1 MHDGLVPSQYVRGA
15 STTCR
20 LSTSHETTLP
30 RTDRGAAAD
39 AAIWIPGASFLASHA
54 PGIPSVLTLTA
65 LAAGTGWFWPVLN
78 VAVAAV
84 VLAEVAPAE
93 AGKAKL
99 PSKATQATQTL
110 QTTRLVPVSPPHP
123 LRPAMVA
130 KVMPAVR
137 MAVPARM
144 PLQDSDETASA
155 RRSRGGLFFR
165 GPRGAAA
172 SEPANS
178 IFLATFQNDS
188 GRQNERPA
196 RSP

>member
-1 MHDGLVPSQYVRGA
+1 MHDGLVPSQYVCCA

-30 RTDRGAAAD
+30 RTDRGAAAVP
-39 AAIWIPGASFLASHA
+39 AIWIPGASFLASHA
-54 PGIPSVLTLTA
+54 PGTPSVLTLTPLPA
-65 LAAGTGWFWPVLN
+65 CRHRPVLN

-84 VLAEVAPAE
+84 VLAAVAPAA

-155 RRSRGGLFFR
+155 RRSRGGLFFA
-165 GPRGAAA
+165 GLAAPLLP
-172 SEPANS
+172 S
-178 IFLATFQNDS
+178 
-188 GRQNERPA
+188 RQIQYF
-196 RSP
+196 